1 VAHTATRVARPVVG
15 FCEFGAASNDLR
27 ELRRASDRCASEA
40 ARILRRHHA
49 TFELRLYDRAVLL
62 FDPVEGNEAA
72 AAALELCTAIAAA
85 VGLADADET
94 PLPWGRA
101 HLVARALASAA
112 LTGEVLV
119 DDLLRR
125 RLGPPVECEPVEL
138 PTVGL
143 RAWRLLSGS

>member
-1 VAHTATRVARPVVG
+1 LRQRGGAHPPPPPRHVR
-15 FCEFGAASNDLR
+15 AA
-27 ELRRASDRCASEA
+27 
-40 ARILRRHHA
+40 
-49 TFELRLYDRAVLL
+49 LYDRAVLL

-112 LTGEVLV
+112 RTGEVLV

-138 PTVGL
+138 PTSVFAPGV
-143 RAWRLLSGS
+143 S